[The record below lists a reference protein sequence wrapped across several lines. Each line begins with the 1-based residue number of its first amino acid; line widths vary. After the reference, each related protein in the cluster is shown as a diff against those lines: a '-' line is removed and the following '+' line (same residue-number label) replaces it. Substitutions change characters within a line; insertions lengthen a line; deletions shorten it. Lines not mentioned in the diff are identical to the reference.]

1 MSQFELLKEVVQ
13 FLNTAHT
20 PYMLTGSIVSSFQ
33 GEPRS
38 THDIDMMILFD
49 KDNVNSLLNAFPPP
63 TFYLDREMVLEGIRS
78 KKMFKLLNTMT
89 GDKIDFYPLPD
100 NEYELVRFK
109 RKIQEDIND
118 LQVWITSP
126 EDTII
131 SKLRW
136 CKLSNGTEKQFKDAL
151 NVFEV
156 QYEILDFPYIQI
168 WIEKLGLL
176 HLYERLQS
184 EREDL

>member
-1 MSQFELLKEVVQ
+1 MSQFKLLREVVE
-13 FLNTAHT
+13 FLNRTHT

-49 KDNVNSLLNAFPPP
+49 KGNVYSLLNAFPPP
-63 TFYLDREMVLEGIRS
+63 TYYIDKDMVLEGIQS

-109 RKIQEDIND
+109 RKVQEEINE

-136 CKLSNGTEKQFKDAL
+136 CKLSNGSEKQFKDAL

-156 QYEILDFPYIQI
+156 QFEILDLSYIQI
-168 WIEKLGLL
+168 WIEKLGLSDL
-176 HLYERLQS
+176 FERLQK
-184 EREDL
+184 ERQDL

>member
-1 MSQFELLKEVVQ
+1 MAQIANELGKLTSMFWSSNDDSIDSKLSSNKSYKFELSLFELLKEVVQ

-78 KKMFKLLNTMT
+78 KKMFKLLNTIA

-109 RKIQEDIND
+109 RKIQRN
-118 LQVWITSP
+118 
-126 EDTII
+126 
-131 SKLRW
+131 
-136 CKLSNGTEKQFKDAL
+136 LSIGYGSL
-151 NVFEV
+151 
-156 QYEILDFPYIQI
+156 
-168 WIEKLGLL
+168 
-176 HLYERLQS
+176 ERRS
-184 EREDL
+184 

>member
-1 MSQFELLKEVVQ
+1 M
-13 FLNTAHT
+13 
-20 PYMLTGSIVSSFQ
+20 
-33 GEPRS
+33 
-38 THDIDMMILFD
+38 
-49 KDNVNSLLNAFPPP
+49 
-63 TFYLDREMVLEGIRS
+63 
-78 KKMFKLLNTMT
+78 
-89 GDKIDFYPLPD
+89 
-100 NEYELVRFK
+100 RFK
-109 RKIQEDIND
+109 RKIQKDIND

-136 CKLSNGTEKQFKDAL
+136 CKLSNGNEKQFKDTL